1 MAHSRIPVSLVA
13 VPTLIL
19 SDSQDLPFTRSFI
32 ENVTKALHGKVWK
45 ATNVS
50 KSDMLTWLMNK
61 EGPWTSKRLFLAVFQ
76 HKFSHRN
83 RSVGQ
88 CHHRRSPQGFAFQ
101 RDSEAGLER
110 SCTDILVILYNYLLF
125 TNQLYYCAY
134 YYYYTHTYI

>member
-76 HKFSHRN
+76 HKFIIEIDRLDNATIGDRLKGSHFKET
-83 RSVGQ
+83 VK
-88 CHHRRSPQGFAFQ
+88 
-101 RDSEAGLER
+101 RDWNALAR
-110 SCTDILVILYNYLLF
+110 IY
-125 TNQLYYCAY
+125 
-134 YYYYTHTYI
+134 